1 MLFWFVV
8 QEEEKE
14 EEGEEQENEEEEGRE
29 WGSGAGVSYN
39 TFKFANIICD
49 GFLWWKIPS
58 VNPSTNEDDSS

>member
-14 EEGEEQENEEEEGRE
+14 EKENEEEG
-29 WGSGAGVSYN
+29 GSGVDVGYN
-39 TFKFANIICD
+39 TFKFADIICD
-49 GFLWWKIPS
+49 GFLRWKIPS

>member
-14 EEGEEQENEEEEGRE
+14 GEREEKENEEEEG
-29 WGSGAGVSYN
+29 GSGVDVGYN
-39 TFKFANIICD
+39 TFKFTDIICD
-49 GFLWWKIPS
+49 GFLRWKIPS